1 MVNLVVDK
9 VTTGLYTVT
18 VGSRKLEYEDTRPDV
33 LTTVLLRIRVF
44 WDMMP
49 YRLVC
54 VI

>member
-1 MVNLVVDK
+1 MLNLVVDK
-9 VTTGLYTVT
+9 VTTGLSKVT
-18 VGSRKLEYEDTRPDV
+18 VGFRKLEYGDTKPDV
-33 LTTVLLRIRVF
+33 LTAVLLRITVF